1 MTALLILKSSETLA
15 VSHEKKQWRN
25 WGSRRPG
32 QKHCSVPPLVLGRE
46 RPPPT
51 LGARGTKVKRYAMK
65 YLMPK

>member
-32 QKHCSVPPLVLGRE
+32 AETLQCAPIGFGTGAPTPNVGRKGHE
-46 RPPPT
+46 SKT
-51 LGARGTKVKRYAMK
+51 LRNEVSNA
-65 YLMPK
+65 